1 MPYQKLHPSCSE
13 NNCHSYSAY
22 IRVKKK
28 WKKAGEYNSM
38 CRTFTPDDDVKT
50 YSEIKEEERVRR
62 FKEELKV
69 NPHLRRLV
77 GIKDVDISNG
87 NSRRE

>member
-1 MPYQKLHPSCSE
+1 MPYRKPHLCSE
-13 NNCHSYSAY
+13 SNCQSYSAY

-28 WKKAGEYNSM
+28 WIRAGEFNSK

-69 NPHLRRLV
+69 NPYLRRFV
-77 GIKDVDISNG
+77 GIKDVDISKG
-87 NSRRE
+87 GVRHE